1 MLPPMSSPP
10 TQDEQDRK
18 EDVLS
23 DFHRKWLEQEG
34 PAQKKWM
41 KQWWLGNLSLLRTW
55 AFGAA

>member
-1 MLPPMSSPP
+1 MSSPP
-10 TQDEQDRK
+10 TQAEQDRK

-34 PAQKKWM
+34 PVQRQWM
-41 KQWWLGNLSLLRTW
+41 KEWWKGNFSLLKTW